1 MATRLPTADS
11 LNIQTGLR
19 MGPLRDPFRLRAVLS
34 PAVAAQ
40 IICSSRMQ
48 NALTELSCLCVP
60 GNVSVSQ
67 HLRSKGRQR
76 IEKIQKLSKFQLIG
90 SLITDQKNL
99 LAVGRCNMHAGN
111 SHRRLG
117 LFLKIH
123 LGQTWNGGSIS
134 ASYRLIMFHSPWV
147 VWSFWY
153 DLAGIWRT
161 CYYVEAIQMKPS
173 YQGMLIVCCVSIS
186 SVSRD
191 RWHWPL
197 L

>member
-90 SLITDQKNL
+90 SLVTDQKNL

-111 SHRRLG
+111 SHRRVCS
-117 LFLKIH
+117 
-123 LGQTWNGGSIS
+123 QGSLPTCVQDET
-134 ASYRLIMFHSPWV
+134 ASPPD
-147 VWSFWY
+147 SFRSQ
-153 DLAGIWRT
+153 DHTSHHRR
-161 CYYVEAIQMKPS
+161 P
-173 YQGMLIVCCVSIS
+173 
-186 SVSRD
+186 R
-191 RWHWPL
+191 
-197 L
+197 